1 MDGDSRKSDQ
11 DGRRQF
17 GADTLELVIRE
28 RVREIIGAVI
38 EQELEAA
45 LGASASQR
53 TANRCGYRHGVRDR
67 TLVTSLGPTT
77 IEVPRARIRDEFDG
91 TQEWHSQMLPRYQRR
106 SQRVDEA
113 ILGLYLN
120 GANSRRIKGALA
132 PLLRGAP
139 LGKDAVSRLVN
150 RLADEF
156 RQWQQRDLAEFK
168 IVYTWHDG
176 WYPKVRIG
184 RQRVRVPVLVTL
196 GATESGE
203 RMLLDMRLAGQE
215 SAAAW
220 GEVINDLIARHIG
233 LPHLAI
239 IDGNP
244 GLRAALQ
251 QYWPAVSIQRCTVHK
266 LANLVAKAPL
276 VMRDELT
283 DDYRRMIYA
292 ETADAVQSARKA
304 FVRKWRLRCSGVV
317 VSLQEA
323 GDELFTFLRFP
334 TAQWKA
340 LRTTNVLERINQEF
354 RRRTKTQAMLPSE
367 NAVLLL
373 LYGLLRSG
381 LIKTRK
387 IDGWQHMPKWRA
399 TLSEQ
404 RTAA

>member
-1 MDGDSRKSDQ
+1 
-11 DGRRQF
+11 
-17 GADTLELVIRE
+17 
-28 RVREIIGAVI
+28 
-38 EQELEAA
+38 
-45 LGASASQR
+45 
-53 TANRCGYRHGVRDR
+53 
-67 TLVTSLGPTT
+67 
-77 IEVPRARIRDEFDG
+77 
-91 TQEWHSQMLPRYQRR
+91 MLPRYQRR
-106 SQRVDEA
+106 SRRVDEA

-150 RLADEF
+150 RLADEY
-156 RQWQQRDLAEFK
+156 RQWQQRELAALK

-176 WYPKVRIG
+176 WYPKVRLG

-203 RMLLDMRLAGQE
+203 RMLLDMRLGGQE

-220 GEVINDLIARHIG
+220 GEVISDLSARHMG
-233 LPHLAI
+233 VPHLAI

-251 QYWPAVSIQRCTVHK
+251 QGWPAVGVQRCTVHK
-266 LANLVAKAPL
+266 LANLVAKVPA
-276 VMRDELT
+276 VMRDELA
-283 DDYRRMIYA
+283 DDYHRMIYA
-292 ETADAVQSARKA
+292 DTASAVHSARQA

-323 GDELFTFLRFP
+323 GDELFSFLRFP
-334 TAQWKA
+334 TAQWKS
-340 LRTTNVLERINQEF
+340 LRTTNALERINQEF

-387 IDGWQHMPKWRA
+387 IDGWQHMPRWRA
-399 TLSEQ
+399 TLTED